1 MRYRDTVRY
10 LKHSPRPAGARGK
23 DDTML
28 LEIDGLAKAYRKG
41 ARANDGISLSVEAGE
56 VYGLLGHN
64 GAGKTTLV
72 NQVVG
77 LLKPDAGRIHIGG
90 HDIVADPGCARRAC
104 SIQPQA
110 TLPIDGLTPRQAIEL
125 VGRIRGASAIDVRAR
140 RRSRHRR
147 VAGPGRPAP
156 VRRREAPRLVR
167 DGGGGAGKPRHP
179 GRAHK

>member
-41 ARANDGISLSVEAGE
+41 ARANDGISLSVEAG
-56 VYGLLGHN
+56 
-64 GAGKTTLV
+64 
-72 NQVVG
+72 
-77 LLKPDAGRIHIGG
+77 RIHIGG

-110 TLPIDGLTPRQAIEL
+110 TLPIDGLPPRQAIEL
-125 VGRIRGASAIDVRAR
+125 VGR
-140 RRSRHRR
+140 
-147 VAGPGRPAP
+147 
-156 VRRREAPRLVR
+156 
-167 DGGGGAGKPRHP
+167 
-179 GRAHK
+179 

>member
-77 LLKPDAGRIHIGG
+77 LLKPTSGSIRIDGR
-90 HDIVADPGCARRAC
+90 DMVADPGLARRLC
-104 SIQPQA
+104 SFQA
-110 TLPIDGLTPRQAIEL
+110 QAQVPIDGLTPRQAIDL
-125 VGRIRGASAIDVRAR
+125 LGQLRGAPKAEVHR
-140 RRSRHRR
+140 RRQ
-147 VAGPGRPAP
+147 
-156 VRRREAPRLVR
+156 RLI
-167 DGGGGAGKPRHP
+167 DALELGEWL
-179 GRAHK
+179 